1 MAAYIGIDLGTTYSM
16 VSYLDDTGRP
26 KIIRNAEGQS
36 LTPSCI
42 EINGDEVTV
51 GEIDY
56 QYMDFEKVF
65 KYFSW
70 TPSHNIQQG
79 LEKTISWY
87 KHYLSKYYRDKRSYD
102 NNF

>member
-1 MAAYIGIDLGTTYSM
+1 MTS
-16 VSYLDDTGRP
+16 
-26 KIIRNAEGQS
+26 KK
-36 LTPSCI
+36 
-42 EINGDEVTV
+42 TV
-51 GEIDY
+51 GEINY
-56 QYMDFEKVF
+56 QYMDYEKVF